1 MPQTFVIEQNN
12 KIDNMNTQEKDLSY
26 FKLRLQ
32 ELLNTSFPEK
42 AHDIKFIDHRA
53 ALASNAYESAFR
65 AGNLISRCSLIAEH
79 ILFEGLHF
87 SKFDT
92 VFQAV
97 CNEFDARMADEEL
110 RPFSLKMAAVCE
122 SVFANYKLTDDFA
135 YSADFDLLY
144 TELTGTIAIW
154 IEENGLQ

>member
-1 MPQTFVIEQNN
+1 MDTPQ
-12 KIDNMNTQEKDLSY
+12 KDLSY

-32 ELLNTSFPEK
+32 ELLHTSFPEI
-42 AHDIKFIDHRA
+42 AWDTSFINQRA
-53 ALASNAYESAFR
+53 SWAANAYEGAFI
-65 AGNLISRCSLIAEH
+65 AGNPIEQCNEIADY

-92 VFQAV
+92 VFQVV
-97 CNEFDARMADEEL
+97 CNEFDTVMADEEL
-110 RPFSLKMAAVCE
+110 RPFAIRMLSVCE
-122 SVFANYKLTDDFA
+122 PIFNTYELTDDFA
-135 YSADFDLLY
+135 YGTDYDLLY

>member
-1 MPQTFVIEQNN
+1 MS
-12 KIDNMNTQEKDLSY
+12 TQQKDLSY

-32 ELLNTSFPEK
+32 ELLNNSFPEK
-42 AHDIKFIDHRA
+42 AHDQKFIHQRSSYA
-53 ALASNAYESAFR
+53 TNAYEGAFLS
-65 AGNLISRCSLIAEH
+65 GNPIEQCNEIANY

-92 VFQAV
+92 VFQVV
-97 CNEFDARMADEEL
+97 CNEFDTLMADEEL
-110 RPFSLKMAAVCE
+110 RPFALKMLTVCE
-122 SVFANYKLTDDFA
+122 PVFGRYELTDDFA
-135 YSADFDLLY
+135 YSYEFDLLY